1 MDAYVEPDK
10 DMGSRAAVLLW
21 ESTKVEDWTKVR
33 REYYDILR
41 DHKVYELEQWYQ
53 KDLPGI
59 MKSQQYLTKEQ
70 GIKLIQWKGKR
81 GKFRPALVK
90 YAKEQDDVAL
100 REASKEAY
108 DILSNQKDGECM
120 DTSRVME
127 ALGTLTKLRG
137 IGPATASA
145 ILSAMD
151 DRVPFMS
158 DEALLVCLGK
168 REYTVQAYRRLVECI
183 QDKYNEITAA
193 SNESHDVSVR
203 DIEAA
208 LFASS
213 VDDGT
218 DHRPSKKRKAG
229 E

>member
-1 MDAYVEPDK
+1 
-10 DMGSRAAVLLW
+10 MGSRAAVLLW
-21 ESTKVEDWTKVR
+21 KSTKVEDWIKVL

-53 KDLPGI
+53 NDLPDI
-59 MKSQQYLTKEQ
+59 MKVQRYLTKEQ
-70 GIKLIQWKGKR
+70 GIKLIQWKGRR
-81 GKFRPALVK
+81 GKFRPSLVK
-90 YAKEQDDVAL
+90 YAKEQDDMAL
-100 REASKEAY
+100 QEASKEAY
-108 DILSNQKDGECM
+108 DILSTQKDGECM

-127 ALGTLTKLRG
+127 ALGTLTQLRG

-183 QDKYNEITAA
+183 KDKYSEITAA
-193 SNESHDVSVR
+193 SNESHNVSVR

-213 VDDGT
+213 VHDGT
-218 DHRPSKKRKAG
+218 DHPPRKKRRAAK
-229 E
+229 